1 MDGNELNLYNVSN
14 RVLTT
19 LILRSKR
26 VKADQGLK
34 DDAVSYPTVCGL
46 STTADQIEQ
55 SPNLRVILA
64 QGWSN
69 AV

>member
-14 RVLTT
+14 RVLATP
-19 LILRSKR
+19 ILRSK
-26 VKADQGLK
+26 KAKGLK